1 MMAGRMTCMELRV
14 GWKGL
19 LVFSVLV
26 IIVSA
31 GMPEI
36 FPTYR
41 DAITE
46 ELEGANRV
54 SLELPQEEG
63 GLITLSWES
72 LDNATSYI
80 VLEDDRLSMVTAK
93 IKYMGEEV
101 SIAFEKDFE
110 EKRYYAVMAV
120 LNETSDPL
128 LVGIASTEKG
138 EDPFQE
144 LMKNPAYAGF
154 TRGRNI
160 SMLEVKGFITLEF
173 FSWWWMLA
181 GLYIAYLSVSVVA
194 SDFENKRMDV
204 LFSTPISR
212 RRYLLEKFSATS
224 AIALIIILVAV
235 TGLTGG
241 LASIDALHDFSAH
254 EVFLSLIGCLPFL
267 MVIAAVGIITAV
279 ILQKARA
286 GMGVTFA
293 FVFAEFFLYTFGS
306 FSKSL
311 EWMKTISI
319 FNYWDYSSVI
329 IDDLFKAGDFLVL
342 TLVTIVL
349 LIIGIWVFE
358 KKDIPT

>member
-1 MMAGRMTCMELRV
+1 MMIGRMVYMELRT
-14 GWKGL
+14 GWKGFL
-19 LVFSVLV
+19 IFGLLV

-31 GMPEI
+31 GMPLI

-41 DAITE
+41 DSLTE
-46 ELEGANRV
+46 ELEGASKVN
-54 SLELPQEEG
+54 LELPNEQG
-63 GLITLSWES
+63 GMITLSWEP
-72 LDNATSYI
+72 LENATSYM
-80 VLEDDRLSMVTAK
+80 VLEDNRLSMVTAK
-93 IKYMGEEV
+93 LKYTGQET
-101 SIAFEKDFE
+101 SITFEKDFE

-120 LNETSDPL
+120 LNETSDPVL
-128 LVGIASTEKG
+128 IGIATTEKG

-144 LMKNPAYAGF
+144 LMRNPAYAGF

-181 GLYIAYLSVSVVA
+181 GLFIAYLSVSIIA

-212 RRYLLEKFSATS
+212 RRYLLEKFSAMS
-224 AIALIIILVAV
+224 IIALFIILVAIA
-235 TGLTGG
+235 GLAGG
-241 LASIDALHDFSAH
+241 LASIDAFNDFSA
-254 EVFLSLIGCLPFL
+254 EAVFMSLIGCLPFL
-267 MVIAAVGIITAV
+267 MVIAAVGMLTAV
-279 ILQKARA
+279 SFQKVRV
-286 GMGVTFA
+286 GMGITFA

-306 FSKSL
+306 FSKNL

-329 IDDLFKAGDFLVL
+329 IDNLFKAGDFILLAVL
-342 TLVTIVL
+342 AIVL
-349 LIIGIWVFE
+349 IIIGIRIFE